1 MSEEER
7 RNIIGQINGMLDET
21 SDNDL
26 MEVYWY
32 LKVYIT

>member
-32 LKVYIT
+32 LKVYIS

>member
-7 RNIIGQINGMLDET
+7 RDVMKKINDLLDET
-21 SDNDL
+21 SDSDL

-32 LKVYIT
+32 LKVFIV